1 MSVGNGQS
9 RTPRASPVQRG
20 TLVKRCERTRL
31 HAQSEN
37 GSYTP
42 LSSPLC
48 RECGGRR
55 MIKSSA
61 GYLPCPVCVPW
72 SQRPDY
78 TPRKLIDSKDLNLT
92 DIEDTN
98 SNEKQRKPTVMTEER
113 RLAIKQAMQNRGPLD
128 QEHRRKISNAVRARY
143 ATDPSLRQIGKRKKC
158 SVCGQEGHNKKTCPQ
173 LTGSPRAAEKRT
185 EKKKATATSKR
196 RPPTCSVCGEIGHRK
211 TTCPQLNKAKQN
223 VALKPEMPEPV
234 EAIFENESILD
245 PLSDQP
251 RSNAFPYPTATTS
264 DGKSIIRNYRSAK
277 WPMRS
282 LRGGSEVAVSR
293 DGTIIF
299 PLPVQQD
306 QCVAQVA
313 AAVQRAWEDGIRRQ
327 NLEILLPQ
335 QNSAI
340 DGGWPGGIKQQFR
353 VALPMVESLLL
364 ILKDVDGLQGRIT
377 AEFLD
382 ETDCVGAWQSEK
394 LAAVLFPT
402 AETIPSLQR
411 IDNALSG
418 ERLNLIINPQW
429 QLNGQVVSDFG
440 FGKQRALSERFINSL
455 EYVYY
460 LQRIRIMGDEVRVLR
475 CYPGKWQVYWMG
487 SSAKDSKLLAVEQH
501 KPSYERLVE
510 ILKSDK
516 NTRANKSWIDRFLDR
531 RTFDEIATWDSE
543 SAAQNG
549 AIDIVTGEVLSRGE
563 ENNVSD
569 NSNNL

>member
-1 MSVGNGQS
+1 M
-9 RTPRASPVQRG
+9 PRG
-20 TLVKRCERTRL
+20 ETLVKQCERSRL

-42 LSSPLC
+42 LASPLC

-78 TPRKLIDSKDLNLT
+78 TPRKLIENKDLNLT
-92 DIEDTN
+92 DIEDDDM
-98 SNEKQRKPTVMTEER
+98 NEKQRKPTVMTEER

-128 QEHRRKISNAVRARY
+128 QDHKRKISNAIRAKY
-143 ATDPSLRQIGKRKKC
+143 ASDPSLRQVGKRKRC

-173 LTGSPRAAEKRT
+173 LTGSSVTAEKT
-185 EKKKATATSKR
+185 QKKKATGKSKR
-196 RPPTCSVCGEIGHRK
+196 RPSTCSICGGKGHRK
-211 TTCPQLNKAKQN
+211 TTCPQLNKKKEVGPTETSA
-223 VALKPEMPEPV
+223 PEPV

-245 PLSDQP
+245 PLSEQP
-251 RSNAFPYPTATTS
+251 RSNAFPYPNAANSS
-264 DGKSIIRNYRSAK
+264 DVKSMKIRDRFAN

-282 LRGGSEVAVSR
+282 LRGGSEVAVSK

-306 QCVAQVA
+306 QCVAQAA

-353 VALPMVESLLL
+353 VALPIVESLLL

-402 AETIPSLQR
+402 ADTIPSLQR
-411 IDNALSG
+411 IDDALSG

-440 FGKQRALSERFINSL
+440 FGKQRAMSERFINSL

-516 NTRANKSWIDRFLDR
+516 DTRANKSWIDRFLDR

-543 SAAQNG
+543 SAQNG
-549 AIDIVTGEVLSRGE
+549 AIDIVTGEVLSRGDQ
-563 ENNVSD
+563 STTD
-569 NSNNL
+569 DSNNL

>member
-1 MSVGNGQS
+1 MSLKVLFAPVGNGHS
-9 RTPRASPVQRG
+9 RPPRPSPVLWDTRA
-20 TLVKRCERTRL
+20 KRCERTRL

-92 DIEDTN
+92 DMEVDD

-113 RLAIKQAMQNRGPLD
+113 RLAIKQAMQNRGPLA
-128 QEHRRKISNAVRARY
+128 QEHRRKISNSVRARY
-143 ATDPSLRQIGKRKKC
+143 ASDPSLRQVGKRKRC

-173 LTGSPRAAEKRT
+173 LSGSPSASTEKRV
-185 EKKKATATSKR
+185 TAKSKR

-211 TTCPQLNKAKQN
+211 TTCPQLTNKVKQD
-223 VALKPEMPEPV
+223 VTLKPDIPEPV
-234 EAIFENESILD
+234 EVIFENESVLD

-251 RSNAFPYPTATTS
+251 RSNAFPYPTTPVS
-264 DGKSIIRNYRSAK
+264 DAKSVVRTDRFSK

-282 LRGGSEVAVSR
+282 LRGGSEVAVSK

-306 QCVAQVA
+306 QCVAQAA

-353 VALPMVESLLL
+353 VALPIVESLLL

-440 FGKQRALSERFINSL
+440 FGKQRALSEKFINSL

-516 NTRANKSWIDRFLDR
+516 DTRVNKSWIDRFLDR

-543 SAAQNG
+543 SAVQNG

-563 ENNVSD
+563 ENN
-569 NSNNL
+569 SNNL